1 MMYFLNRKK
10 MKDIVDDLYLSG
22 VMFGIE
28 NRSYKIGTVIIKNL
42 EIYDKKL
49 AHPIA
54 VMQVKKK
61 YEKLMNILPDLLIS
75 DDDSGESIRSALNEI
90 ERFRQIIKNKYREYL
105 KEKDLKLMSSQLKV
119 LQREAKAKY
128 LEMQNSYRYTSFK
141 GSSK

>member
-61 YEKLMNILPDLLIS
+61 YEKLMKILPDLLIS
-75 DDDSGESIRSALNEI
+75 DDDSGESIRHALNEI

>member
-75 DDDSGESIRSALNEI
+75 DDDSGESIRHALNEI

-119 LQREAKAKY
+119 LQREAKSKY

>member
-28 NRSYKIGTVIIKNL
+28 NRSYNIGTVIIKNL

-75 DDDSGESIRSALNEI
+75 DDDSGESIRHALNEI

-119 LQREAKAKY
+119 LQREAKSKY

>member
-1 MMYFLNRKK
+1 MYFLNRKK

-75 DDDSGESIRSALNEI
+75 DDDSGESIRHALNEI

-128 LEMQNSYRYTSFK
+128 LEIQNSYRYTSFK

>member
-54 VMQVKKK
+54 IMQVKKK

-75 DDDSGESIRSALNEI
+75 DDDSGESIRHALNEI

-128 LEMQNSYRYTSFK
+128 LEIQNSYRYTSFK

>member
-1 MMYFLNRKK
+1 MMYFLNRKR

-28 NRSYKIGTVIIKNL
+28 NRSYKIGTVVIKNL

-61 YEKLMNILPDLLIS
+61 YEKLMKILPDLLIS
-75 DDDSGESIRSALNEI
+75 DDDSGESIRHALNEI

-128 LEMQNSYRYTSFK
+128 LEIQNSYSYASFK

>member
-75 DDDSGESIRSALNEI
+75 DDDSVESIRSALNEI

-128 LEMQNSYRYTSFK
+128 LEIQNSYRYTSFK

>member
-61 YEKLMNILPDLLIS
+61 YEKLMKILPDLLIS

-128 LEMQNSYRYTSFK
+128 LEIQNSYRYTSFK

>member
-1 MMYFLNRKK
+1 MMYYLNRKK

-22 VMFGIE
+22 VLFGIE
-28 NRSYKIGTVIIKNL
+28 NRNYKIGTVIIKNL

-75 DDDSGESIRSALNEI
+75 DDDSGESIRHALNEI

>member
-1 MMYFLNRKK
+1 MMYYLNRKK

-22 VMFGIE
+22 VLFGIE
-28 NRSYKIGTVIIKNL
+28 NRNYKIGTVIIKNL

>member
-10 MKDIVDDLYLSG
+10 MKELVDDLYLSG

-61 YEKLMNILPDLLIS
+61 YEKLMKILPDLLIS
-75 DDDSGESIRSALNEI
+75 DDDSGESIRHALNEI

>member
-1 MMYFLNRKK
+1 MYFLNRKK

-22 VMFGIE
+22 VLFGIE
-28 NRSYKIGTVIIKNL
+28 NRSYKIGTVVIKNL

-54 VMQVKKK
+54 VIQVKKK
-61 YEKLMNILPDLLIS
+61 YENLMKILPDLLIS
-75 DDDSGESIRSALNEI
+75 DDDSGESIRHALNEI

-105 KEKDLKLMSSQLKV
+105 KEEDLKLMSSQLKV
-119 LQREAKAKY
+119 LQHEAKSKY
-128 LEMQNSYRYTSFK
+128 LEIQNSYRYTSFK

>member
-119 LQREAKAKY
+119 LQREAKSKY

>member
-119 LQREAKAKY
+119 LQRQAKSKY
-128 LEMQNSYRYTSFK
+128 LEMQNSYRYTSFNK
-141 GSSK
+141 V

>member
-22 VMFGIE
+22 VLFGIE
-28 NRSYKIGTVIIKNL
+28 NRSYKIGTVVIKNL

-54 VMQVKKK
+54 IMQVKKK
-61 YEKLMNILPDLLIS
+61 YEKLMKILPDLLIS
-75 DDDSGESIRSALNEI
+75 DDDSGESIRHALNEI

-105 KEKDLKLMSSQLKV
+105 KEKDLKLMSSQLKL

-128 LEMQNSYRYTSFK
+128 LEIQNSYSYTSFK

>member
-1 MMYFLNRKK
+1 MMYFLNRKR

-28 NRSYKIGTVIIKNL
+28 NRSYKIDTVIIKNL

-61 YEKLMNILPDLLIS
+61 YEKLMKILPDLLIS
-75 DDDSGESIRSALNEI
+75 DDDSGESIRHALNEI

-105 KEKDLKLMSSQLKV
+105 KEKDLKLMSSQLKL

-128 LEMQNSYRYTSFK
+128 LEIQNSYRYASFK

>member
-75 DDDSGESIRSALNEI
+75 DDDSGESIRHALNEI

-119 LQREAKAKY
+119 LQREAKSKY
-128 LEMQNSYRYTSFK
+128 LEMQNIYRYTSFK

>member
-61 YEKLMNILPDLLIS
+61 YEKIMNILPDLLIS

-119 LQREAKAKY
+119 LQREAKSKY

>member
-1 MMYFLNRKK
+1 MMYFLNRKN

-128 LEMQNSYRYTSFK
+128 LEIQNSYRYTSFK

>member
-28 NRSYKIGTVIIKNL
+28 NRSYKIGTVVIKNL

-54 VMQVKKK
+54 IMQVKKK
-61 YEKLMNILPDLLIS
+61 YEKLMKILPDLLIS
-75 DDDSGESIRSALNEI
+75 DDDSGESIRHALNEI

-105 KEKDLKLMSSQLKV
+105 KEKDLKLMSSQLKL
-119 LQREAKAKY
+119 LQREAKAK
-128 LEMQNSYRYTSFK
+128 F
-141 GSSK
+141 

>member
-28 NRSYKIGTVIIKNL
+28 NRSYKIDTVIIKNL

-119 LQREAKAKY
+119 LQREAKSKY

>member
-1 MMYFLNRKK
+1 MMYILNRKK

-28 NRSYKIGTVIIKNL
+28 NRNYKIGTVVIKNL
-42 EIYDKKL
+42 EIYDKRL

-54 VMQVKKK
+54 IMQVKKK
-61 YEKLMNILPDLLIS
+61 YEKLIKILPDLLIS
-75 DDDSGESIRSALNEI
+75 DDDSGESIRHALNEI

-119 LQREAKAKY
+119 LQHEAKSKY

>member
-22 VMFGIE
+22 VIFGIE
-28 NRSYKIGTVIIKNL
+28 NRSYKIDTVIIKNL

-54 VMQVKKK
+54 IMQVKKK
-61 YEKLMNILPDLLIS
+61 YEKLMKILPDLLIS
-75 DDDSGESIRSALNEI
+75 DDDSGESIRHALNEI

-119 LQREAKAKY
+119 LQHEAKSKY
-128 LEMQNSYRYTSFK
+128 LEIQNSYRYTSFK
-141 GSSK
+141 SSSK

>member
-75 DDDSGESIRSALNEI
+75 DDDSGESIRHALNEI

-128 LEMQNSYRYTSFK
+128 LEMQKSYRYTSFK

>member
-28 NRSYKIGTVIIKNL
+28 NRSYKIDTVIIKNL

>member
-1 MMYFLNRKK
+1 MYFLNRKK

-22 VMFGIE
+22 VLFGIE
-28 NRSYKIGTVIIKNL
+28 NRSYKIGTVVIKNL

-54 VMQVKKK
+54 VIQVKKK
-61 YEKLMNILPDLLIS
+61 YENLMKILPDLLIS
-75 DDDSGESIRSALNEI
+75 DDDSGESIRHALNEI

-119 LQREAKAKY
+119 LQHEAKSKY
-128 LEMQNSYRYTSFK
+128 LEIQNSYRYASFK

>member
-1 MMYFLNRKK
+1 MYFLNRKR

-61 YEKLMNILPDLLIS
+61 YEKLMKILPDLLIS

-128 LEMQNSYRYTSFK
+128 LEIQNSYRYTSFK

>member
-75 DDDSGESIRSALNEI
+75 DDDSGESIRHALNEI

>member
-75 DDDSGESIRSALNEI
+75 DDDSGESIRHALNEI

-128 LEMQNSYRYTSFK
+128 LEIQNSYRYTSFK

>member
-61 YEKLMNILPDLLIS
+61 YEKLMKILPDLLIS

>member
-1 MMYFLNRKK
+1 MMYFLNRKR

-28 NRSYKIGTVIIKNL
+28 NRSYKIDTVIIKNL

-54 VMQVKKK
+54 VIQVKKK
-61 YEKLMNILPDLLIS
+61 YENLMKILPDLLIS
-75 DDDSGESIRSALNEI
+75 DDDSGESIRHALNEI

-119 LQREAKAKY
+119 LQHEAKSKY
-128 LEMQNSYRYTSFK
+128 LEIQNSYRYASFK

>member
-75 DDDSGESIRSALNEI
+75 DDDSGESIRHALNEI

-105 KEKDLKLMSSQLKV
+105 KEKDLKLMSSQLKA

>member
-1 MMYFLNRKK
+1 MMYFLNRKR

-22 VMFGIE
+22 VLFGIE
-28 NRSYKIGTVIIKNL
+28 NRSYKIGTVVIKNL

-61 YEKLMNILPDLLIS
+61 YEKLMKILPDLLIS
-75 DDDSGESIRSALNEI
+75 DDDSGESIRHALNEI

-119 LQREAKAKY
+119 LQHEAKSKY
-128 LEMQNSYRYTSFK
+128 LEIQNSYRYASFK

>member
-1 MMYFLNRKK
+1 MMYFLNRKR

-61 YEKLMNILPDLLIS
+61 YEKLMKILPDLLIS

-128 LEMQNSYRYTSFK
+128 LEIQNSYRYTSFK

>member
-128 LEMQNSYRYTSFK
+128 LEKQNSYRYTSFK

>member
-61 YEKLMNILPDLLIS
+61 YEKLMKILPDLLIS

-119 LQREAKAKY
+119 LQREAKSKY

>member
-22 VMFGIE
+22 VIFGIE
-28 NRSYKIGTVIIKNL
+28 NRSYKIDTVIIKNL

-54 VMQVKKK
+54 IMQVKKK
-61 YEKLMNILPDLLIS
+61 YEKLMKILPDLLIS
-75 DDDSGESIRSALNEI
+75 DDDSGESIRHALNEI

-119 LQREAKAKY
+119 LQHEAKSKY
-128 LEMQNSYRYTSFK
+128 LEIQNSYRYASFK

>member
-1 MMYFLNRKK
+1 MYFLNRKK

-22 VMFGIE
+22 VLFGIE
-28 NRSYKIGTVIIKNL
+28 NRSYKIGTVVIKNL

-54 VMQVKKK
+54 VIQVKKK
-61 YEKLMNILPDLLIS
+61 YENLMKILPDLLIS
-75 DDDSGESIRSALNEI
+75 DDDSGESIRHALNEI

-119 LQREAKAKY
+119 LQHEAKSKY
-128 LEMQNSYRYTSFK
+128 LEIQNSYRYTSFK